1 MIDFGT
7 DIRPWE
13 EDESPYKKIA
23 GILKDHGVASSRIG
37 AGGGFQHSSAVVEA
51 LRNCPFTGNRL
62 GGRSLFCFEVRRS
75 FLNHKGREWIMTL
88 LGQQT
93 GRILLPDPLLG
104 FFRFGAVGLF
114 KPITDF
120 GLRRSLT
127 RAMVMV

>member
-23 GILKDHGVASSRIG
+23 GILKNRGVASSRIG
-37 AGGGFQHSSAVVEA
+37 AGGGFQHSSAVAEA
-51 LRNCPFTGNRL
+51 LVIVHSPATAS
-62 GGRSLFCFEVRRS
+62 GGDPFCFEVRRS